1 MCFFFVY
8 SEEIATMFGDDWCP
22 DLLLLFCKQV
32 RTQQIHEMKKKEKEY
47 IKLQASICIFKR
59 WWCNSNSITITLKT
73 SLSNLQ
79 EKLNQVLMEKKKESS
94 RSGMEIMNLLQVA
107 YEPASLLIW
116 IDILFCIWVLCYVCY

>member
-1 MCFFFVY
+1 
-8 SEEIATMFGDDWCP
+8 MFGDEMTWTCT
-22 DLLLLFCKQV
+22 DLLLFFCKQV

-59 WWCNSNSITITLKT
+59 WCCNSDSIVMALKA
-73 SLSNLQ
+73 SLSDLQ

-107 YEPASLLIW
+107 YESSWLL
-116 IDILFCIWVLCYVCY
+116 